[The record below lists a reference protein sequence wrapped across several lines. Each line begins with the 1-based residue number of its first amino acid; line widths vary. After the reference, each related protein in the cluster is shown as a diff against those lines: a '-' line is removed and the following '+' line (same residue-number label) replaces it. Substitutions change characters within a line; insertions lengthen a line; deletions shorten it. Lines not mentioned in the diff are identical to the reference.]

1 MAVEKE
7 SKVEPKKKS
16 KKRILRW
23 VLLGVAALLVLLVA
37 LVPVF
42 VSSGAARR
50 MILARVN
57 ESVAGTMDF
66 SRLSMSWWK
75 GVEVSDLS
83 FDDDAGRTSVR
94 VRQIS
99 TKPHYGSLLVGSLS
113 FGQTLVDEPRVE
125 LRIAEPTPAKEPT
138 PEEAPA
144 AGVLPPVALP
154 VERLDLTVK
163 DGGLKVTGPKARTA
177 EISQINS
184 QVSLRPPGGQS
195 SFAVD
200 MTVADDGQAG
210 KLHAD
215 GRLTPD
221 KKTGWSLKGTSGD
234 FFVEVDD
241 LDLASLGS
249 IFALAGVEVDAKGT
263 LSSNIKAEIKEG
275 EVTAVSGNITAK
287 DLDVTGAALKG
298 DHLKTSVLDVGV
310 KLRGQK
316 ELINIDELRVHSDWV
331 DANATGVVPM
341 TAKSLAELARAD
353 SPYSLK
359 CDFECDVAEALSQM
373 PATFGL
379 QEGMQV
385 TSGRLS
391 GKVETTT
398 TGGKK
403 GISGSGKLIE
413 LAGVMDGKKI
423 ALSEPVK
430 ADVLVTSDEAGVTFE
445 KLDASSSF
453 AQVGCTGTS
462 KLLKYNAGVDLGKL
476 QSELGQFVSLGP
488 YKMAGQLSSTG
499 EVSSDKDRITAK
511 GAATVK
517 ELRLDSSEGVSASEP
532 QANVDF
538 SVAFESEA
546 KILELSSVSVRAGL
560 GEVTVSDGSVPLGED
575 AAEPLKLTVSAN
587 KVDLAKVQPFAV
599 LVGAFEKDVQLG
611 GIVDS
616 QVSVAAQEDGYR
628 VSTEATRIQ
637 DPKVTYPGKAP
648 FEQEEVSVAADVRL
662 NPATETVDIKK
673 LEVISPQI
681 KIRKGKFSR
690 AVKDDTEKLAG
701 QAELEY
707 DWSAVEAIAKPY
719 LPVGLKMEGKRTDS
733 VSFSSEYPAGQRD
746 RLMANLTGK
755 AALGFDNAEYMGL
768 HFGPTETAIEM
779 KSGLLTMP
787 PFTTKVNEGQL
798 SLAAKADFK
807 QTPPLLQTPRPMDV
821 VNDVR
826 VNDETARQ
834 LLMYLNPIFAGAA
847 NMSGKVSLSCEQLAI
862 PLGTAAKKQIQVI
875 GTVSGEDIRLSSGNL
890 LSELLAVGN
899 VSLGRQVITLR
910 PTRFVLWDGFLRY
923 DDMQIDVGDNPLNFK
938 GVIGLDK
945 TLNMTATLPYTIE
958 GKTVKVGQEADPKRI
973 SVPLKGTVDKPEL
986 DLSKLLESRLRKELE
1001 EKIFEGL
1008 DKIFK

>member
-1 MAVEKE
+1 
-7 SKVEPKKKS
+7 
-16 KKRILRW
+16 
-23 VLLGVAALLVLLVA
+23 
-37 LVPVF
+37 
-42 VSSGAARR
+42 
-50 MILARVN
+50 
-57 ESVAGTMDF
+57 
-66 SRLSMSWWK
+66 
-75 GVEVSDLS
+75 
-83 FDDDAGRTSVR
+83 
-94 VRQIS
+94 
-99 TKPHYGSLLVGSLS
+99 
-113 FGQTLVDEPRVE
+113 
-125 LRIAEPTPAKEPT
+125 
-138 PEEAPA
+138 
-144 AGVLPPVALP
+144 
-154 VERLDLTVK
+154 
-163 DGGLKVTGPKARTA
+163 
-177 EISQINS
+177 
-184 QVSLRPPGGQS
+184 VSLRPPGGQS

-200 MTVADDGQAG
+200 MMVADGGQAG

-215 GRLTPD
+215 GRVTPD
-221 KKTGWSLKGTSGD
+221 KKTGWSLRGTSGD

-241 LDLASLGS
+241 LDLVSLGS
-249 IFALAGVEVDAKGT
+249 IFALAGVGVDAKGT
-263 LSSNIKAEIKEG
+263 LSSNIKAEVKEG
-275 EVTAVSGNITAK
+275 EVTAVNVNVTAK

-310 KLRGQK
+310 KLSGQE
-316 ELINIDELRVHSDWV
+316 ELINVDELRVHSDWV
-331 DANATGVVPM
+331 DANATGVVPI

-353 SPYSLK
+353 SPYSLR
-359 CDFECDVAEALSQM
+359 CDFECDVAKALSQM
-373 PATFGL
+373 PATFGR
-379 QEGMQV
+379 QEEMQV
-385 TSGRLS
+385 TSGRLT

-423 ALSEPVK
+423 ALSEPVT

-445 KLDASSSF
+445 KLDLSSSF

-462 KLLKYNAGVDLGKL
+462 KLLKYHAGVDLGKL

-488 YKMAGQLSSTG
+488 YKMAGQLSGTG
-499 EVSSDKDRITAK
+499 EVSSDKDRIAAK
-511 GAATVK
+511 GSATVK

-532 QANVDF
+532 QADIDF
-538 SVAFESEA
+538 SVAFESDP
-546 KILELSSVSVRAGL
+546 KILDLGSVSIKAGL
-560 GEVTVSDGSVPLGED
+560 GEVTVSDGSIPLGED
-575 AAEPLKLTVSAN
+575 APKPLKLTISAN
-587 KVDLAKVQPFAV
+587 KVDLARVQPFAV
-599 LVGAFEKDVQLG
+599 LVGALEKGLELG
-611 GIVDS
+611 GVLES
-616 QVSVAAQEDGYR
+616 QISVTGQEDGYR
-628 VSTEATRIQ
+628 VSTEATRIK
-637 DPKVTYPGKAP
+637 DVKVAYPGKTP
-648 FEQEEVSVAADVRL
+648 FEQKEVSVAADVRL

-690 AVKDDTEKLAG
+690 VIKDGKEKLQG

-719 LPVGLKMEGKRTDS
+719 LPVGLKMEGRRTDS
-733 VSFSSEYPAGQRD
+733 VSFSSEYPAGQTE
-746 RLMANLTGK
+746 RLMANLSAE
-755 AALGFDNAEYMGL
+755 AALGFDSAEYMGL
-768 HFGPTETAIEM
+768 RFGPTETAIEM

-807 QTPPLLQTPRPMDV
+807 QTPPLLQTPRPMDI

-826 VNDETARQ
+826 INDETARQ

-847 NMSGKVSLSCEQLAI
+847 NISGKVSLSCEQLAI
-862 PLGTAAKKQIQVI
+862 PLGTAAKKQIQII

-899 VSLGRQVITLR
+899 VRLGQQMITLR

-973 SVPLKGTVDKPEL
+973 SVPLKGTVDKPEF
-986 DLSKLLESRLRKELE
+986 DLSKLLESQLRKELE